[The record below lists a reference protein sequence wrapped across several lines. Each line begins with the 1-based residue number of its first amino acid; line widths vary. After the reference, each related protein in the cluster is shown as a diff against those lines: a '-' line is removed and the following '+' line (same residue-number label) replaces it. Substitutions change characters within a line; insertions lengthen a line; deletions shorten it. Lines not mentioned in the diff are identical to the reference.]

1 MVRDDFAR
9 HLELDRLSA
18 VMVLAAGGQVDIPEY
33 ATELARFEQLL
44 DEPPAVLDRVAQSR
58 MAVRTAL
65 GLSAVPANA

>member
-1 MVRDDFAR
+1 MV
-9 HLELDRLSA
+9 
-18 VMVLAAGGQVDIPEY
+18 VAAGGQVDIPEY

-44 DEPPAVLDRVAQSR
+44 NEPPAVLDRVAQSR